1 MHPVYGDVALR
12 QRRNWLAIEQA
23 QIRNAALSCAQLA
36 CHAEL
41 MRRTA
46 NADSNRTL
54 PRCTPRRQLRQEF
67 LIRFP
72 LSSLSVQQ
80 IVIVEQLRHVYR
92 KGKVAVDGIS
102 FGVGRGEIF
111 GLLGPNGAGKTTTV
125 RMLTTILRPTSGR
138 ALVAGHDVA
147 REPLA
152 VRRNIVAVLQENAV
166 ETLLSTLD
174 NLLLY
179 GYLHGYS
186 RAETRKRVD
195 RVVEAL
201 ELQEHLHSRAQ
212 TLSGGYKRRLQVAK
226 ALMIDTPVIFL
237 DEATTGMDPLIKRRV
252 VELIREEAARGRT
265 VAAYDATARRGRG
278 AVRSHGADER
288 REGPRRRNHGRASPA
303 GPQGIS
309 LVRAL
314 SARHAGVRRALISRY
329 RRAA

>member
-1 MHPVYGDVALR
+1 M
-12 QRRNWLAIEQA
+12 
-23 QIRNAALSCAQLA
+23 
-36 CHAEL
+36 
-41 MRRTA
+41 
-46 NADSNRTL
+46 
-54 PRCTPRRQLRQEF
+54 
-67 LIRFP
+67 
-72 LSSLSVQQ
+72 SSD
-80 IVIVEQLRHVYR
+80 IVILEQLRHVYR

-102 FGVGRGEIF
+102 FRVQRGEIF

-138 ALVAGHDVA
+138 ASVGGHDVI

-201 ELQEHLHSRAQ
+201 ELREHLHSRAQ

-252 VELIREEAARGRT
+252 VSLIREEATRGRT
-265 VAAYDATARRGRG
+265 VLLTTQLLDEAESLCDRMVLMKEGKVLAAGSMA
-278 AVRSHGADER
+278 EL
-288 REGPRRRNHGRASPA
+288 RRRAHRAFR
-303 GPQGIS
+303 
-309 LVRAL
+309 LFVRFQHDTPETAALIQSL
-314 SARHAGVRRALISRY
+314 SARSVKAVQGEYEITVEGSEDQWIREMARISERHPLEHLEI
-329 RRAA
+329 RAADLEEIFFELYGDVAAEAQAG

>member
-1 MHPVYGDVALR
+1 MSRD
-12 QRRNWLAIEQA
+12 
-23 QIRNAALSCAQLA
+23 
-36 CHAEL
+36 
-41 MRRTA
+41 
-46 NADSNRTL
+46 
-54 PRCTPRRQLRQEF
+54 
-67 LIRFP
+67 
-72 LSSLSVQQ
+72 

-92 KGKVAVDGIS
+92 KGKIAVDGIS
-102 FGVGRGEIF
+102 FNVGRGEIF

-138 ALVAGHDVA
+138 AWIAGHDVA
-147 REPLA
+147 HEPLA

-201 ELQEHLHSRAQ
+201 QMEEHLHARAQ

-226 ALMIDTPVIFL
+226 ALMIETKVLFL

-252 VELIREEAARGRT
+252 IDLIQEEAERGRT
-265 VAAYDATARRGRG
+265 VLLTTQLLDEAEALCDRMVLMKEGRVLAAGSMAELRQRAHRSFRLFVRFQHDTPDAA
-278 AVRSHGADER
+278 ALMQSL
-288 REGPRRRNHGRASPA
+288 SP
-303 GPQGIS
+303 
-309 LVRAL
+309 RAL
-314 SARHAGVRRALISRY
+314 KAVHGEYEITVEGSENQWIREMARISERHPLEHLEI
-329 RRAA
+329 RAADLEEIFFELYRDVSAGAQAG

>member
-1 MHPVYGDVALR
+1 M
-12 QRRNWLAIEQA
+12 
-23 QIRNAALSCAQLA
+23 
-36 CHAEL
+36 
-41 MRRTA
+41 
-46 NADSNRTL
+46 
-54 PRCTPRRQLRQEF
+54 
-67 LIRFP
+67 
-72 LSSLSVQQ
+72 
-80 IVIVEQLRHVYR
+80 VEQLRHVYR

-102 FGVGRGEIF
+102 FSVNRGELF

-147 REPLA
+147 QEPLA

-186 RAETRKRVD
+186 RPETRKRVD

-252 VELIREEAARGRT
+252 VDLIREEAARGRT
-265 VAAYDATARRGRG
+265 VLLTTQLLDEAEALCDRMVLMRDGKVLAAGTMAELRQRAHKAFRLFVRFQQETPEAAALIRSLATRSLKSVHGEYEITVEGSEDHWIREMARISERHPLEHLEIRAADLEEIFFELYGDAA
-278 AVRSHGADER
+278 AEA
-288 REGPRRRNHGRASPA
+288 
-303 GPQGIS
+303 
-309 LVRAL
+309 
-314 SARHAGVRRALISRY
+314 HAG
-329 RRAA
+329 

>member
-1 MHPVYGDVALR
+1 M
-12 QRRNWLAIEQA
+12 
-23 QIRNAALSCAQLA
+23 
-36 CHAEL
+36 
-41 MRRTA
+41 
-46 NADSNRTL
+46 
-54 PRCTPRRQLRQEF
+54 
-67 LIRFP
+67 
-72 LSSLSVQQ
+72 SSE
-80 IVIVEQLRHVYR
+80 IVSVEQLRHVYR
-92 KGKVAVDGIS
+92 KGKAAVDGIT
-102 FGVGRGEIF
+102 FAVRRGEIF

-125 RMLTTILRPTSGR
+125 RMLTTILRPTSGQ
-138 ALVAGHDVA
+138 ASVAGHDVA

-179 GYLHGYS
+179 GYLHGCS
-186 RAETRKRVD
+186 RNETRKRVD

-265 VAAYDATARRGRG
+265 VLLTTQLLDEAEALCDRMVLMKDGKVLAAGTMTELRQRAHRAFRLF
-278 AVRSHGADER
+278 VRFQSD
-288 REGPRRRNHGRASPA
+288 SPE
-303 GPQGIS
+303 S
-309 LVRAL
+309 D
-314 SARHAGVRRALISRY
+314 ALIQSLAARNVKSVHGEY
-329 RRAA
+329 EITVEGSEDQWIREMARISERHPLEHLEIRAADLEEIFFELYGDTAAEAHVD

>member
-1 MHPVYGDVALR
+1 MVRVERL
-12 QRRNWLAIEQA
+12 
-23 QIRNAALSCAQLA
+23 
-36 CHAEL
+36 CH
-41 MRRTA
+41 
-46 NADSNRTL
+46 
-54 PRCTPRRQLRQEF
+54 
-67 LIRFP
+67 I
-72 LSSLSVQQ
+72 
-80 IVIVEQLRHVYR
+80 YR

-102 FGVGRGEIF
+102 FVVAPGEIF

-138 ALVAGHDVA
+138 AFVAGHDVA

-152 VRRNIVAVLQENAV
+152 VRRSIIAVLQENAV

-201 ELQEHLHSRAQ
+201 GLEEHLNTRAQ

-226 ALMIDTPVIFL
+226 ALMIDSPVLFL

-252 VELIREEAARGRT
+252 VELIQEEAARGRT
-265 VAAYDATARRGRG
+265 VLLTTQLLDEAEALCNRMVLMKEGKVLASGTMTELRQRAHKSFRLFVRFQQDTPEAALLLQSLAPRNLRNAAHGEYELTVEGSEDQWIREMARISEQYPLDHLEIR
-278 AVRSHGADER
+278 AADLE
-288 REGPRRRNHGRASPA
+288 EIFFELYGDVAAGGPA
-303 GPQGIS
+303 G
-309 LVRAL
+309 
-314 SARHAGVRRALISRY
+314 
-329 RRAA
+329 

>member
-1 MHPVYGDVALR
+1 V
-12 QRRNWLAIEQA
+12 
-23 QIRNAALSCAQLA
+23 
-36 CHAEL
+36 
-41 MRRTA
+41 
-46 NADSNRTL
+46 SND
-54 PRCTPRRQLRQEF
+54 
-67 LIRFP
+67 
-72 LSSLSVQQ
+72 
-80 IVIVEQLRHVYR
+80 IVVVEQLRHVYR
-92 KGKVAVDGIS
+92 KGKVAVDGLS

-138 ALVAGHDVA
+138 ATVAGHDVA

-195 RVVEAL
+195 RAVEAL

-226 ALMIDTPVIFL
+226 ALMIDAPVIFL

-252 VELIREEAARGRT
+252 VDLIRDEAERGRT
-265 VAAYDATARRGRG
+265 VVLTTQLL
-278 AVRSHGADER
+278 DEAEALCDR
-288 REGPRRRNHGRASPA
+288 MVLMREGKVLAAGTMAELRQRAHRA
-303 GPQGIS
+303 FR
-309 LVRAL
+309 LFVRFQHETPESTALIQSL
-314 SARHAGVRRALISRY
+314 SARSLKSVHGEYEITVEGSEDRWIREMARISERHPLEHLEI
-329 RRAA
+329 RAADLEEIFFELYGDVAAEAHTN

>member
-1 MHPVYGDVALR
+1 MPSD
-12 QRRNWLAIEQA
+12 
-23 QIRNAALSCAQLA
+23 
-36 CHAEL
+36 
-41 MRRTA
+41 
-46 NADSNRTL
+46 
-54 PRCTPRRQLRQEF
+54 
-67 LIRFP
+67 
-72 LSSLSVQQ
+72 

-92 KGKVAVDGIS
+92 KGKIAVDGIS
-102 FGVGRGEIF
+102 FRVERGEIF

-138 ALVAGHDVA
+138 ASVAGHDIT

-186 RAETRKRVD
+186 RSETRKRVH

-201 ELQEHLHSRAQ
+201 ELQEHLYSRAQ

-226 ALMIDTPVIFL
+226 ALMIDTPVLFL

-252 VELIREEAARGRT
+252 VELIRQEAARGRT
-265 VAAYDATARRGRG
+265 VLLTTQLL
-278 AVRSHGADER
+278 DEAEALCDR
-288 REGPRRRNHGRASPA
+288 MVLMREGQVLAAGTMTELRQRAHRA
-303 GPQGIS
+303 FR
-309 LVRAL
+309 LFVRFQVDTPEAAALIQAL
-314 SARHAGVRRALISRY
+314 SPRSLRVVQGEYEITVEGSENQWIREMARIADRHPLEHLEI
-329 RRAA
+329 RAADLEEIFFELYGEVAAEARADG

>member
-1 MHPVYGDVALR
+1 M
-12 QRRNWLAIEQA
+12 
-23 QIRNAALSCAQLA
+23 S
-36 CHAEL
+36 
-41 MRRTA
+41 
-46 NADSNRTL
+46 
-54 PRCTPRRQLRQEF
+54 QE
-67 LIRFP
+67 
-72 LSSLSVQQ
+72 
-80 IVIVEQLRHVYR
+80 IVTVDQLRHVYR

-102 FGVGRGEIF
+102 FAVRRGEIF

-138 ALVAGHDVA
+138 ASVAGHDVA

-186 RAETRKRVD
+186 RVETRKRVD

-201 ELQEHLHSRAQ
+201 ELGEHLYSRAQ

-226 ALMIDTPVIFL
+226 ALMIDAPVIFL

-252 VELIREEAARGRT
+252 IELIREEADRGRT
-265 VAAYDATARRGRG
+265 VLLTTQLLDEAEALCDRMVLMNDGKVLAAGTMAELRARARKAFRLF
-278 AVRSHGADER
+278 VRFQHDTTE
-288 REGPRRRNHGRASPA
+288 
-303 GPQGIS
+303 
-309 LVRAL
+309 
-314 SARHAGVRRALISRY
+314 SAALIRSLAARNVKSVRGEY
-329 RRAA
+329 EITVEGSEDQWIREMARISERHPLEHLEIRAADLEEIFFELYGHAAAEAHGD